1 MASQSTHAQLAA
13 IKVLL
18 EKLDGQVKEIAVE
31 VKKRKGNK

>member
-18 EKLDGQVKEIAVE
+18 EHLDGQVKDIAAA
-31 VKKRKGNK
+31 VKKDKGKK